1 VRSDEFDKRD
11 ASAEIE
17 SNNHPKIAASDFES
31 GTLAVQDFRVS
42 RRMTRIIHRTPLGS
56 LDQRSPTVKRCLG
69 LGMPLGVSGKH
80 APSYNSHGTSMFP
93 NREQRKV
100 MPTKTAEN

>member
-1 VRSDEFDKRD
+1 MRSDEFHKSD
-11 ASAEIE
+11 ASAKIE
-17 SNNHPKIAASDFES
+17 SNYHPKIAASDFES
-31 GTLAVQDFRVS
+31 GTFAVQDFRVW
-42 RRMTRIIHRTPLGS
+42 RRKTHIVHRTPFGS
-56 LDQRSPTVKRCLG
+56 LDQRSPTMKRCLC

-80 APSYNSHGTSMFP
+80 APSYNSHRTSMFP